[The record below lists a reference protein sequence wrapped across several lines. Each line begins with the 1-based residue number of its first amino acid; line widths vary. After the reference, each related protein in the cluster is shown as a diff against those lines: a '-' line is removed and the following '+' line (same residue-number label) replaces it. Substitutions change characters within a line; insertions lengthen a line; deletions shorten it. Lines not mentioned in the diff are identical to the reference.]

1 LKVYPHIN
9 LQGKDYLNYFT
20 EALWFIYLQLSFK
33 LRFYFIKFLPQR
45 SAQLTLSTMN
55 FFIMKIDSLI
65 INLSYLMVKHL
76 HQIHRLILKYF
87 YLLMHHHNL
96 MFFSYPT
103 FLNCIICTRS
113 LLKLYFYRP
122 TLVFALLN
130 FFKLFFHSI

>member
-20 EALWFIYLQLSFK
+20 EELLFVYLQLNFK
-33 LRFYFIKFLPQR
+33 LRFYFIKFLPQQ
-45 SAQLTLSTMN
+45 SAQLTLSTIH

-87 YLLMHHHNL
+87 YLSMHPHNL

-130 FFKLFFHSI
+130 FFKLCFHSI